1 MTRLGKRSLIL
12 TRTRVWIATAMIAIA
27 MIAIASREAS
37 AQARMTDSARVA
49 EADWWQ
55 IDRSI
60 TAALMANDLAIELAR
75 AASDPTNDAAS
86 HFRRVNLF
94 VRAGHR
100 DAARAALARF
110 PIVSSPMERLSVAHM
125 IDHLIQ
131 RDEWELARV
140 ALDRLPFAEPGYGH
154 LFIERWA
161 RTSRPNQIDRW
172 LARRTDGSE
181 YWLAQRLDFRR
192 KLGTVNALIDSLGRE
207 VRARPTDMVR
217 VRAYLNATQYGRVDA
232 SWIADVV
239 RPRLKSESY
248 DLGVRLL
255 TNPPLP
261 RAALALLEYSLTL
274 PYTAGD
280 DSLADATIAHLALP
294 TADRRRER
302 ERRLHVRTRTA
313 MARALIATG
322 QPDSAQR
329 IVEALHALGY
339 AVPSTGLSQL
349 AGQVQRESGERVIEK
364 RILEAEPAAGDSTRY
379 WLTRAE
385 YYRGRR
391 EHTEAIRAYERAL
404 AVTAPP
410 TLGNEQPVLDRIGVM
425 RSYRRFLEGNGSQ
438 PVVSDALQLVWR
450 EFAAAPPGS
459 YYASHLTTAMTAT
472 PAYADSLATLLT
484 ERQAADRMWSHLSA
498 TTTWTVTDGAVVR
511 AIVQGQPT
519 EMRAAS
525 LARAERLA
533 EAGDTSRVKVVGD
546 VYLRL
551 GEGHGAIRMLEQFV
565 NRSPDGHDKELA
577 RLSILNAHLDH
588 TGDWRAAETVLNAG
602 AHAALTMS
610 ETTDKLAHIA
620 ILAAKAGAHDDAM
633 RLWRLA
639 SNLDRADLRRLV
651 TLAATTPEM
660 RDALETYYR
669 SLAATDRASWVPAAA
684 LKGLARR

>member
-1 MTRLGKRSLIL
+1 MTRVRQRDFIL
-12 TRTRVWIATAMIAIA
+12 TRACVWIATAMIAIA
-27 MIAIASREAS
+27 SRQAL
-37 AQARMTDSARVA
+37 AQARMPDSTGAR

-60 TAALMANDLAIELAR
+60 TAALMTSDLAIELAR
-75 AASDPTNDAAS
+75 AASDQTNDAAS

-100 DAARAALARF
+100 DATRAALARF

-154 LFIERWA
+154 LFIEHWA

-172 LARRTDGSE
+172 LARRTAGSE
-181 YWLAQRLDFRR
+181 YWLAQRLEFRR

-207 VRARPTDMVR
+207 VRAHPTDV
-217 VRAYLNATQYGRVDA
+217 VRARTYLNATQYGRVDA
-232 SWIADVV
+232 GWIADVV

-248 DLGVRLL
+248 ELGARLL

-280 DSLADATIAHLALP
+280 DSLADASIAHLALP
-294 TADRRRER
+294 PADRRVER
-302 ERRLHVRTRTA
+302 QRRLRIGTRSA
-313 MARALIATG
+313 MARALLATG
-322 QPDSAQR
+322 QADSAQR
-329 IVEALHALGY
+329 IMEELQALGY
-339 AVPSTGLSQL
+339 AIPSTGLSQL
-349 AGQVQRESGERVIEK
+349 AGQVQRESGERVIED
-364 RILEAEPAAGDSTRY
+364 RIVLGEPAAGDSTLY

-385 YYRGRR
+385 YYKGRR
-391 EHTEAIRAYERAL
+391 EHSEAIRAYERAL
-404 AVTAPP
+404 AVTARPA
-410 TLGNEQPVLDRIGVM
+410 LGSEQPVLDRIGVM

-438 PVVSDALQLVWR
+438 PVISDALQLMWR

-459 YYASHLTTAMTAT
+459 YYAAHLTTAMTAT
-472 PAYADSLATLLT
+472 SAYADSLATLLM
-484 ERQAADRMWSHLSA
+484 EPQAADRVWSHLSA
-498 TTTWTVTDGAVVR
+498 KTTWTVTDGALVR
-511 AIVQGQPT
+511 AIVQRQPT
-519 EMRAAS
+519 EVRAAS

-533 EAGDTSRVKVVGD
+533 EAGDTSRANVVGE
-546 VYLRL
+546 VYLHFKD
-551 GEGHGAIRMLEQFV
+551 GQGAIRMFEQFV
-565 NRSPDGHDKELA
+565 TRSPDGYHKELV

-588 TGDWRAAETVLNAG
+588 TGDWRAAEMMLNAG
-602 AHAALTMS
+602 ARTALTTA

-620 ILAAKAGAHDDAM
+620 TLAAKAGAHDDAM

-639 SNLDRADLRRLV
+639 SNLDHADLRRLA
-651 TLAATTPEM
+651 TLAETTPEM
-660 RDALETYYR
+660 RDALTKYYL
-669 SLAATDRASWVPAAA
+669 SLAWTDRVSWVPAVA
-684 LKGLARR
+684 LKALARRQ